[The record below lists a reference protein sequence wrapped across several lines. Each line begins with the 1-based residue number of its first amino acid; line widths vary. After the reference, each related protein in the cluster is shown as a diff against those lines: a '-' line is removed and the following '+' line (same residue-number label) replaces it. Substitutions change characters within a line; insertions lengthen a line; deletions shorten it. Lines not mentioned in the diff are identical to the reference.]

1 MSREDLPAIEPERYE
16 LKEPRRYSFDLD
28 RRDFMRVFG
37 SGLVV
42 VATLPRLAAQ
52 ESGRGAQG
60 RGEQADVAAWL
71 HIDERGQVT
80 VYTGKVEI
88 GQNIRTSLAQ
98 TVADELRV
106 PMASIEMVM
115 GDTDLVP
122 FDAGTFG
129 SMSTPR
135 MGRQLARAAAVA
147 REMLIDAAAA
157 SLAVDRAAL
166 TADNGRI
173 VSSSGKSLAY
183 RELMKGRK

>member
-1 MSREDLPAIEPERYE
+1 M
-16 LKEPRRYSFDLD
+16 
-28 RRDFMRVFG
+28 
-37 SGLVV
+37 
-42 VATLPRLAAQ
+42 
-52 ESGRGAQG
+52 
-60 RGEQADVAAWL
+60 AAWL
-71 HIDERGQVT
+71 HIDERGRVT

-98 TVADELRV
+98 TVADELRT
-106 PMASIEMVM
+106 PLASIEMVM
-115 GDTDLVP
+115 ADTDLVP

-157 SLAVDRAAL
+157 SLAVDRATL
-166 TADNGRI
+166 TADNGHV

-183 RELMKGRK
+183 GELTKGRKLAGTRTPGSHCRPVLLPGLKCPIDARRVGAGGV